1 MGTKREKLGE
11 VGREQ
16 GSALEPVRILEAI
29 RPLAFQATLGCL
41 NRRVDL
47 DGDCGN
53 PEAEQLER
61 NSHQVRDESLDRAR
75 A

>member
-16 GSALEPVRILEAI
+16 GSALEPVRSLEAI
-29 RPLAFQATLGCL
+29 GPLAFQATLGCL
-41 NRRVDL
+41 HCRVDL

-53 PEAEQLER
+53 PQAEKLER
-61 NSHQVRDESLDRAR
+61 NLHQVRVESLDRAR